1 MTQLNLIFGDLL
13 RQLTSYFP
21 QVLAAILVLIVG
33 AAVARLLR
41 QLVVKLSESIR
52 LNKAVAKTPIGLFLE
67 NAELS
72 QKVELVLGNIVYW
85 LLMLLIIHTSVT
97 ILGLQPLSNVL
108 AQLISYL
115 PNVISAILILFFGA
129 LLAGVV
135 ESLVKGSIKTIDGRA
150 SRLFGR
156 MASYLV
162 MALAVMAA
170 LSELGIASVFITA
183 LFVGLIAMFALGG
196 GLAIGLGGQHLVR
209 ELLADWHKTFKK
221 ELES

>member
-21 QVLAAILVLIVG
+21 QVLAAILVLIIG

-52 LNKAVAKTPIGLFLE
+52 LNKAIAKTPIGLFLE